1 MISNLGIMQG
11 RLSKP
16 LNGKIQSF
24 PKYSWKKE
32 FNLAK
37 KLSFKFLEWTLDYE
51 DLDKN
56 PLMMREIHPK
66 IKALSKKY
74 NIKIKSITG
83 DCFMQ
88 KPFWKTSNSHL
99 KLKLLKDLKNIIINA
114 SNLKIKFLIIPLVD
128 AGSIK
133 NREQEKTLVF
143 ELSKFKKILK
153 KNKLQ
158 ILFETDLNPKKN
170 SKFMKKFN
178 SNHFGINYDTG
189 NSASLNF
196 DPIQEFKEYGKY
208 IKNIHLKDRKKF
220 GKTVPFGQGNANFK
234 LIFNLCKKIN
244 FKGNMILQGARK
256 SIGKEEMTIRQY
268 LKFISRNSI

>member
-32 FNLAK
+32 FNLAN

-56 PLMMREIHPK
+56 PLMMQEIHPK

-88 KPFWKTSNSHL
+88 KPFWKTFRWCKESCYTKQS
-99 KLKLLKDLKNIIINA
+99 
-114 SNLKIKFLIIPLVD
+114 
-128 AGSIK
+128 
-133 NREQEKTLVF
+133 
-143 ELSKFKKILK
+143 
-153 KNKLQ
+153 
-158 ILFETDLNPKKN
+158 
-170 SKFMKKFN
+170 
-178 SNHFGINYDTG
+178 Y
-189 NSASLNF
+189 
-196 DPIQEFKEYGKY
+196 PI
-208 IKNIHLKDRKKF
+208 R
-220 GKTVPFGQGNANFK
+220 
-234 LIFNLCKKIN
+234 
-244 FKGNMILQGARK
+244 
-256 SIGKEEMTIRQY
+256 
-268 LKFISRNSI
+268 